1 MAVSLVLGL
10 VTAGVYMYKNTYSK
24 SFAITLAILPAAVQL
39 VIVMVN
45 GQLGAGIA
53 VAGAFGLVRFRS
65 VPGNAREIGSVFMA
79 MAVGLATGMGYI
91 WIGLIFTAIISAF
104 IIILVS
110 TRFGESKNQQR
121 QLTVVI
127 PEDLDYTKIFD
138 DIFEKYTR
146 KNELIQ
152 VKTANMGSL
161 YQLKYHIV
169 MKNPDD
175 EKNLL
180 DEMRCRNGNLTISC
194 GRVANGSEEL

>member
-1 MAVSLVLGL
+1 MLDSIFSSVISNATITIQEFLICMAVSLVLGL

-91 WIGLIFTAIISAF
+91 W
-104 IIILVS
+104 
-110 TRFGESKNQQR
+110 K
-121 QLTVVI
+121 
-127 PEDLDYTKIFD
+127 
-138 DIFEKYTR
+138 R
-146 KNELIQ
+146 K
-152 VKTANMGSL
+152 S
-161 YQLKYHIV
+161 
-169 MKNPDD
+169 
-175 EKNLL
+175 
-180 DEMRCRNGNLTISC
+180 
-194 GRVANGSEEL
+194 